1 MTVVDMV
8 DYKLRSQVA
17 TKNLASLELPIKEE
31 DESSQGPVSRQKDR
45 KSLVSVSS
53 SKSKHSINV
62 SVMEDENIN
71 VIEEK
76 DIQY

>member
-17 TKNLASLELPIKEE
+17 TKGIASLEFPIKEE
-31 DESSQGPVSRQKDR
+31 DESSQGFISRQKDR

-62 SVMEDENIN
+62 SVREDENIKI
-71 VIEEK
+71 IEEK
-76 DIQY
+76 DI